1 MNAVKISAV
10 AAAGGVKRCYTN
22 PISALAA
29 GGVWTPLPPQIREC
43 SDCKIPITSQYAAI
57 AGFTTLLCR
66 PCRSRRWPGVS
77 AVTRR
82 RCAGCGNT
90 MSETRLYDGVCNPT
104 CARMIGVYAEV
115 LPPDG
120 VAAWQAA
127 RPAAGLAPA

>member
-1 MNAVKISAV
+1 MHVKMTET
-10 AAAGGVKRCYTN
+10 AAAGGIKRCYTN

-29 GGVWTPLPPQIREC
+29 GGVWTPTPPQIRAC
-43 SDCKIPITSQYAAI
+43 QDCKIPITAQYAAI
-57 AGFTTLLCR
+57 AGFTALLCR
-66 PCRSRRWPGVS
+66 PCRSRRAPGVS

-82 RCAGCGNT
+82 ACAGCGNL

-104 CARMIGVYAEV
+104 CARMIGAYADV

-127 RPAAGLAPA
+127 RAAGQAPA